1 LTDSL
6 DKTFR
11 NLRGVGKIS
20 EKNITDAL
28 RDIRLALLEADVEFT
43 VAKTFIEHVKE
54 KAMGAEVLKSVK
66 PGEQIV
72 KIFHDEITALL
83 GGDYEPLRLDPPGR
97 VFLCG
102 LNGAGKTTTAGKL
115 ANRLKKEGR
124 KPVLVACDLYRP
136 AAIDQL
142 ATLAAQIG
150 VPVFTPEASEKD
162 VVKAATDAL
171 AWAQSVPHD
180 VIIFD
185 TAGRQEIDEVLIE
198 ELKRL
203 HRFLQPGETLLVADA
218 ATGQGAVSVARHFDE
233 AVGITG
239 IILTKLDG
247 DARGGAALSM
257 RAVTG
262 KPIKYAGEGEKLD
275 QLFEFHPE
283 RMAGRILD
291 MGDVVGMVEQV
302 AQSIDEKDAMK
313 SIERMASGQF
323 DFYDFLDQ
331 MKMISKLGD
340 MKGLMSLLPG
350 FNKIKK
356 QLPDAAFDTSRMKRT
371 EAIVLSMTPDER
383 RRPEIIKA
391 SRRRRIAAGSGVNII
406 EVNRLLKQFGEMRK
420 MMRSP
425 GKMKKMMGGLG
436 GMPGMGGPGKAG
448 FPGLG
453 GMPDMGSM
461 PDMGNLGNL
470 GNLDKLLKGFGKKR

>member
-1 LTDSL
+1 MFSALSDSL

-20 EKNITDAL
+20 ESNIADAL
-28 RDIRLALLEADVEFT
+28 RDVRLALLEADVEFG
-43 VAKTFIEHVKE
+43 VAKEFIAHVKE
-54 KAMGAEVLKSVK
+54 KAMGLDVMKSIK

-72 KIFHDEITALL
+72 KVFHDELAELL
-83 GGDYEPLRLDPPGR
+83 GGDQVGLDLATPCR
-97 VFLCG
+97 ILLCG

-115 ANRLKKEGR
+115 ALRLKREGR
-124 KPVLVACDLYRP
+124 KPLLVAIDLYRP

-142 ATLAAQIG
+142 ATLAKQIE
-150 VPVFTPEASEKD
+150 VPVYTPDAAEKD
-162 VVKAATDAL
+162 VVKVAREAL
-171 AWAQSVPHD
+171 AWAETQKHD
-180 VIIFD
+180 VILFD
-185 TAGRQEIDEVLIE
+185 TAGRQEIDERLVE

-203 HRFLQPGETLLVADA
+203 HAFIQPRETLLVADS
-218 ATGQGAVSVARHFDE
+218 ATGQQAVSVAKHFDE

-275 QLFEFHPE
+275 QLFEFHPG
-283 RMAGRILD
+283 RMADRILG
-291 MGDVVGMVEQV
+291 MGDIVGMVEQV
-302 AQSIDEKDAMK
+302 ASKIDEKDAMK
-313 SIERMASGQF
+313 SIQRMAEGKF

-331 MKMISKLGD
+331 MKMIQKLGD

-356 QLPDAAFDTSRMKRT
+356 QLPEAAFDPKRLKRT

-391 SRRRRIAAGSGVNII
+391 SRRERIARGSGTKLV
-406 EVNRLLKQFGEMRK
+406 EVNQLLKQFGEMRK

-425 GKMKKMMGGLG
+425 HKMKGMMKQMG
-436 GMPGMGGPGKAG
+436 GMPGMGGPG
-448 FPGLG
+448 GLG
-453 GMPDMGSM
+453 GGMGGFGDLM
-461 PDMGNLGNL
+461 
-470 GNLDKLLKGFGKKR
+470 KGFKGKFPF